1 MNLPLPHTPGLHSAP
16 PSMDPAAAPADH
28 AAAGALPQPQRLPLY
43 LQISELL
50 VREIA
55 AGRWQPGDRLP
66 TEAALASRL
75 GVAVGTLRKA
85 LAELQ
90 ARGLL
95 QRRQGSGT
103 YLRQAE
109 GQRSIYGFFRLERAD
124 GGGGLPTAD
133 VLAFDRIM
141 RPTGLPALGGAPDG
155 APQPVWRVRRL
166 RHLDHQPVALED
178 ICFDARGREALSV
191 ADLHESLYHFYAQ
204 RLGFWIAQVDDQIGL
219 GTVPDWTDTAPHAGR
234 LGPGLQPGQPAVQ
247 VVRRAWSQHGVLAEV
262 SSTWFDSRVA
272 RYGARWR

>member
-1 MNLPLPHTPGLHSAP
+1 MH
-16 PSMDPAAAPADH
+16 PAAAPVDPAH
-28 AAAGALPQPQRLPLY
+28 AGAPPQPQRLPLY
-43 LQISELL
+43 VQVSELL
-50 VREIA
+50 IREIA

-66 TEAALASRL
+66 TEAALAARL

-95 QRRQGSGT
+95 YRRQGSGT

-133 VLAFDRIM
+133 LLAFDRIT
-141 RPTGLPALGGAPDG
+141 RPPGLPALGGAPED
-155 APQPVWRVRRL
+155 ALQPVWRVRRL
-166 RHLDHQPVALED
+166 RLLDRQPVALED
-178 ICFDARGREALSV
+178 ICFDARDRADLTV

-204 RLGFWIAQVDDQIGL
+204 RLGFWIAQVDDRIGL
-219 GTVPDWTDTAPHAGR
+219 GSVPDWPDAAPHAFG
-234 LGPGLQPGQPAVQ
+234 LPPGAPAVQ
-247 VVRRAWSQHGVLAEV
+247 VVRRAWSQHGVLEEV
-262 SSTWFDSRVA
+262 SSTWFDARVA
-272 RYGARWR
+272 CYGARWR